1 MCAVGR
7 AEGGRRLPD
16 GHAEVA
22 QEPFARKA
30 VKALRKTDCGTRH
43 RFARGVKGTSSMR
56 YTRMVMVTLV
66 MLLVT
71 NLGDAQE
78 ISQSDRQTIDQLV
91 QQVKELQGRVRLL
104 ESERTAAPL
113 ASDPGPQSGKTETE
127 AVGESAV
134 QQPSVSEALSE
145 IHGIQWRG
153 FGEVNYKVLNQR
165 KEELQTFGFVAGSA
179 GNFYTG
185 DFDLLL
191 TSRINDKASVLSE
204 IAFGEN
210 DAQSFGVDLER
221 LLLKYD
227 QNDGLKL
234 SFGRYHTGIGY
245 YNTAYHSGSWLQTT
259 ADRPLIMDFAA
270 DGGLLPT
277 QAIGVS
283 ATGIIPSGKL
293 GLNYIAEYGSSDTIR
308 PQITGSGIS
317 VDENNG
323 NSINVGLFAR
333 PGGLPGFQMGGSFYH
348 DKISDFARGP
358 GIRLGQ
364 TIVNGHVIYVAR
376 GIEFLNEGFLIRHSY
391 EASSTVFNMPAFYSQ
406 LSKQFRNIR
415 PFVRYQYINA
425 NPSSI
430 FGDVGRRGGP
440 SAGARYDLNENIAF
454 KAQFDHI
461 FRKGEPDLNGLHL
474 QTAFTF

>member
-1 MCAVGR
+1 
-7 AEGGRRLPD
+7 
-16 GHAEVA
+16 
-22 QEPFARKA
+22 
-30 VKALRKTDCGTRH
+30 
-43 RFARGVKGTSSMR
+43 MR
-56 YTRMVMVTLV
+56 YIRMIMGALV
-66 MLLVT
+66 MLLLT
-71 NLGDAQE
+71 NFGDAQE
-78 ISQSDRQTIDQLV
+78 ASQSDRQTIDQLV

-104 ESERTAAPL
+104 ESERAVALPT
-113 ASDPGPQSGKTETE
+113 SDPGHQSVKIQAE
-127 AVGESAV
+127 AVVEDAV
-134 QQPSVSEALSE
+134 QQPPASETLRE

-153 FGEVNYKVLNQR
+153 FGEVDYKILNQR
-165 KEELQTFGFVAGSA
+165 KEELQTSGFVAGSA

-204 IAFGEN
+204 IVFGEE
-210 DAQSFGVDLER
+210 DAQAFGVDLER

-227 QNDGLKL
+227 LNDGLKL
-234 SFGRYHTGIGY
+234 SFGRYQTGIGY

-259 ADRPLIMDFAA
+259 ADRPLIMEFAD
-270 DGGLLPT
+270 DGGILPT
-277 QAIGVS
+277 QAVGVS

-308 PQITGSGIS
+308 PQINGSGTS

-323 NSINVGLFAR
+323 NHINFGLFAR
-333 PGGLPGFQMGGSFYH
+333 PGGFPGLQVGGSFYH

-364 TIVNGHVIYVAR
+364 SIVNGHVVYVLR
-376 GIEFLNEGFLIRHSY
+376 GLELLNEGFLIRHSY
-391 EASSTVFNMPAFYSQ
+391 EGSSTVFNMPAFYSQ
-406 LSKQFRNIR
+406 LSRQFRNIR
-415 PFVRYQYINA
+415 PFARYQYINA
-425 NPSSI
+425 NPNSI
-430 FGDVGRRGGP
+430 FGDVSRRGGP

-454 KAQFDHI
+454 KAQFDHT